1 MMMDVCMILSLF
13 CLKDTF
19 VMIILENR
27 LQAF

>member
-1 MMMDVCMILSLF
+1 MMMDVCMILLLF
-13 CLKDTF
+13 YLKDTF